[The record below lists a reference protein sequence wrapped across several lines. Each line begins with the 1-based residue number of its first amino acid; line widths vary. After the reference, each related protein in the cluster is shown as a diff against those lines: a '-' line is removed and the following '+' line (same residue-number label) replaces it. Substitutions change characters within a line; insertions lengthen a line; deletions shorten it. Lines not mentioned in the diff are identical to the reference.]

1 MLSTITM
8 ETTIIVRFITY
19 SPFVNIVKNGL
30 KTAQDVLIRK
40 FSISSFIIVW
50 TISSSVYGLVMVHPS
65 RGIANH

>member
-40 FSISSFIIVW
+40 FSISSFIIV
-50 TISSSVYGLVMVHPS
+50 
-65 RGIANH
+65 